1 MGSVEQHGISLP
13 TLTKGTQ
20 VSDKRIHEH
29 DWENGI
35 CRVCRTREQP
45 NVPERSSEQT
55 RQELIARVQLL
66 EKRVAQLEGLTPLA
80 FIAFF
85 VWLLLFRK
93 C

>member
-1 MGSVEQHGISLP
+1 MGSVEQHGIPLP
-13 TLTKGTQ
+13 PLTRGTK
-20 VSDKRIHEH
+20 VNNKRIHEH

-35 CRVCRTREQP
+35 CRICQAREQP
-45 NVPERSSEQT
+45 NVPDRSAQN
-55 RQELIARVQLL
+55 RQELMARLQSL